1 MSAPGTVS
9 FSLRRIGVI
18 AELTVLEAVRQRLFG
33 VLLVLAAG
41 MIAGAQLLRE
51 FNFGSSELKFITD
64 FGFGAVTLFGT
75 ILAVV
80 TAAQLF
86 FAEIENRTALTLLA
100 KPVFRAEFVLG
111 KFAGVAAVLALF
123 VGVTTGVLVAVLWM
137 REQSLMASVPEAFER
152 GRLVQYGSVV
162 AFGALQWLKFSVIAA
177 LTLVIAGFANTN
189 LYSVVISFLVVLI
202 CHLQYLAH
210 ESWRRM
216 ASGVGRTAA
225 MLLAAV
231 FPNFQMFNVGDR
243 VAAGQAIDPVVLG
256 GSAAYGAL
264 YLAVFLALAVYVF
277 RRREI

>member
-1 MSAPGTVS
+1 MKSTVRFSPGRV
-9 FSLRRIGVI
+9 RVI

-33 VLLVLAAG
+33 ALLALAAG
-41 MIAGAQLLRE
+41 MIAGALLLRE

-86 FAEIENRTALTLLA
+86 FAELESRTALTLLA
-100 KPVFRAEFVLG
+100 KPVLRSEFVLG

-123 VGVTTGVLVAVLWM
+123 TAVTTGVLVAVLWM
-137 REQSLMASVPEAFER
+137 RESALREIAPEAFEQ
-152 GRLVQYGSVV
+152 GRLVQYGSIA
-162 AFGALQWLKFSVIAA
+162 AFALLQWLKFAVVAA
-177 LTLVIAGFANTN
+177 LTLVVAGFAHTN
-189 LYSVVISFLVVLI
+189 LYSVVLSFLVVLI

-210 ESWRRM
+210 ESWQKA
-216 ASGVGRTAA
+216 ASGVARIAA
-225 MLLAAV
+225 LLLAAV

-243 VAAGQAIDPVVLG
+243 IAAGQPIDPAVLG
-256 GSAAYGAL
+256 GSAAYGGL
-264 YLAVFLALAVYVF
+264 YLAVFLVLAIHVF

>member
-1 MSAPGTVS
+1 MKSTVS
-9 FSLRRIGVI
+9 FSPGRIGVI

-51 FNFGSSELKFITD
+51 FNFGASELKFITD

-100 KPVFRAEFVLG
+100 KPVFRSEFVLG

-123 VGVTTGVLVAVLWM
+123 AAVTTGVLVAVLWM
-137 REQSLMASVPEAFER
+137 RENALMAAMPETFER
-152 GRLVQYGSVV
+152 GRLVQYGSVA
-162 AFGALQWLKFSVIAA
+162 AFGALQWLKFCVIAA
-177 LTLVIAGFANTN
+177 LTLVVAGFANTN

-216 ASGVGRTAA
+216 ASGVGRLGAMLVAA
-225 MLLAAV
+225 M
-231 FPNFQMFNVGDR
+231 FPNFQLFNVGDR
-243 VAAGQAIDPVVLG
+243 IAAGEPIEAVVLG
-256 GSAAYGAL
+256 GSAGYGLL
-264 YLAVFLALAVYVF
+264 YLVVFLGLAIFVF

>member
-1 MSAPGTVS
+1 MKRTVA
-9 FSLRRIGVI
+9 FSPARIGVI

-111 KFAGVAAVLALF
+111 KFAGVAVVLALF
-123 VGVTTGVLVAVLWM
+123 VAVTTGVLVGVLWM
-137 REQSLMASVPEAFER
+137 RESALMAAVPEAFER
-152 GRLVQYGSVV
+152 GRLVQYGSIL
-162 AFGALQWLKFSVIAA
+162 AFGGLQWLKFGVIAA

-189 LYSVVISFLVVLI
+189 LYSVVISFLIVLI

-210 ESWRRM
+210 ESWQKVS
-216 ASGVGRTAA
+216 SGIARIATL
-225 MLLAAV
+225 LLAAV

-243 VAAGQAIDPVVLG
+243 IAAGQALDPAVLW
-256 GSAAYGAL
+256 GSAGYGVL
-264 YLAVFLALAVYVF
+264 YLAVFLGLAIYVF

>member
-1 MSAPGTVS
+1 MMAKVR
-9 FSLRRIGVI
+9 FSPARIGVI
-18 AELTVLEAVRQRLFG
+18 AELTLLEAVRQRLFG

-75 ILAVV
+75 ILSVV

-100 KPVFRAEFVLG
+100 KPVYRAEFVLG
-111 KFAGVAAVLALF
+111 KFLGVAAVLGLF
-123 VGVTTGVLVAVLWM
+123 AAVTTGVLVGVLWS
-137 REQSLMASVPEAFER
+137 RESALMSAVPEAFAD

-162 AFGALQWLKFSVIAA
+162 AFGALQWLKFAVIAA
-177 LTLVIAGFANTN
+177 MTLVVAGFANTN

-210 ESWRRM
+210 ESWNHLG
-216 ASGVGRTAA
+216 SFAA
-225 MLLAAV
+225 RAGARLLAAV

-243 VAAGQAIDPVVLG
+243 IAAGQPIEGAVLS
-256 GSAAYGAL
+256 GSAAYGVL
-264 YLAVFLALAVYVF
+264 YLAVFLGLAIYVF

>member
-1 MSAPGTVS
+1 MSASVR
-9 FSLRRIGVI
+9 FSPARIAVI

-33 VLLVLAAG
+33 ALLVLAAG

-111 KFAGVAAVLALF
+111 KFAGVAVVLALF
-123 VGVTTGVLVAVLWM
+123 VVVTTGALVTVLWM
-137 REQSLMASVPEAFER
+137 REGALMEVAPEAFER
-152 GRLVQYGSVV
+152 GRLVHYGSVV
-162 AFGALQWLKFSVIAA
+162 AFGALQWLKFAAIAA
-177 LTLVIAGFANTN
+177 LTLVVASFANTN
-189 LYSVVISFLVVLI
+189 LYSVVISFLIVLI
-202 CHLQYLAH
+202 CHLQYLAQ
-210 ESWRRM
+210 ESWQKLG
-216 ASGVGRTAA
+216 SGLARGAA
-225 MLLAAV
+225 LLLASV
-231 FPNFQMFNVGDR
+231 FPNFQMFSVGDR
-243 VAAGQAIDPVVLG
+243 IAAGQPIDPAVLG
-256 GSAAYGAL
+256 GSAAYGGL
-264 YLAVFLALAVYVF
+264 YLAVFLALAIHLF